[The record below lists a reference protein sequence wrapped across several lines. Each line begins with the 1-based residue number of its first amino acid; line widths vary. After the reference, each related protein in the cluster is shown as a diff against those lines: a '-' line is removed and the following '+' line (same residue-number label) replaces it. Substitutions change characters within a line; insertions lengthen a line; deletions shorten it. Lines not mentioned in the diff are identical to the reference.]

1 MKRASAVLFSTALT
15 LAVALPARAQTG
27 PATAMDGRWHFAV
40 VPYFWF
46 SGMEGSVSMGG
57 LPEVPVEKSFSDIWS
72 DLDIGFQ
79 GDFEARRDRW
89 GFATDIVYMNLGASV
104 GEGRPILG
112 ELGLEADVRQ
122 LVLEGVAFRRVA
134 SGGKPENPAYLDV
147 LAGAR
152 YFGTSARL
160 RGSRFDST
168 KRTLDWVDA
177 LGGVRFHVPL
187 GSRLGLSA
195 RGDVAGLGSDVTWN
209 ARADLGVSLSQRWTT
224 GVAWRW
230 NKVDYDKGEGA
241 DRKLFDMTYNGP
253 LVFVGYTW

>member
-1 MKRASAVLFSTALT
+1 MKRARAVLFSTALA
-15 LAVALPARAQTG
+15 LAAALPAHAQTG
-27 PATAMDGRWHFAV
+27 PATAMDGRWHFTV

-46 SGMEGSVSMGG
+46 TGMEGSVSMRG

-89 GFATDIVYMNLGASV
+89 GFGTDVVYMNLGASV
-104 GEGRPILG
+104 AGDLPILG
-112 ELGLEADVRQ
+112 QRGLEADVRQ
-122 LVLEGVAFRRVA
+122 LVVEGIAFRRVVTSA
-134 SGGKPENPAYLDV
+134 EPENGAYLDV

-160 RGSRFDST
+160 RGSLFDST

-177 LGGVRFHVPL
+177 LAGVRVHVPL
-187 GSRLGLSA
+187 GSRLGFSA
-195 RGDVAGLGSDVTWN
+195 RGDVAGFGSDVTWN
-209 ARADLGVSLSQRWTT
+209 ARADLGVRVSERWVTGLS
-224 GVAWRW
+224 WRFT
-230 NKVDYDKGEGA
+230 KVDYDQGEGA
-241 DRKLFDMTYNGP
+241 ERKLFDMTYSGP